1 MKLLG
6 FLVGF
11 AFIGVPIGIIVEFYE
26 WFMIG
31 VYYRRRK
38 YAIPVVVSETGLKD
52 LKEFIESKEY
62 IMAFKK
68 KSQIYMTKEKEVP
81 KTVQQT
87 KKETPVEKWD
97 SCCFWLYSLYILIFN
112 NFSSKSILI

>member
-1 MKLLG
+1 
-6 FLVGF
+6 
-11 AFIGVPIGIIVEFYE
+11 
-26 WFMIG
+26 MIG

-87 KKETPVEKWD
+87 KKETPVEK
-97 SCCFWLYSLYILIFN
+97 
-112 NFSSKSILI
+112 